1 MYKITS
7 YEVHHLERRVENG
20 PWIPVCDVHLSPYRV
35 ASQCVYITVPC
46 GHCIGC
52 RLEYS
57 RQWANRCLLELD
69 YHSSAYFVTLTYDNS
84 HVRRTLYADPD
95 TGEAAE
101 AYTLAKRDFQLFMKR
116 LRKAFPDQKIRY
128 FAAGEYGSETF
139 RPHYH
144 AILFGLKLDDLQL
157 YKQSPD
163 GFNYYTS
170 ESFQRVWSEPASGV
184 PPSEG
189 RPYYTLPDLPF
200 LADSCKGSTTPLT
213 PIGKCLICDVSWE
226 TCAYVARYVTKK
238 LTGPESTFY
247 SDHNIEPPFTVM
259 SDVSWETCAYVARY
273 VTKKLTGPESTFYS
287 DHNIE
292 PPFTVM
298 SRKPGIARQW
308 YDDHPDLYDY
318 DYINISTP
326 AGGKKFRP
334 PKYFDKL
341 YDIEYPEESKARK
354 ELHKN
359 LAEEAKKAKLQRTD
373 LSYLE
378 MLQVEEDAKLN
389 AVKALRRDKL

>member
-1 MYKITS
+1 MPCYHPLKAWQIGYHPSGKPMYKITS

-170 ESFQRVWSEPASGV
+170 ASFERVWSEPASGV

-213 PIGKCLICDVSWE
+213 PIGKCLIC
-226 TCAYVARYVTKK
+226 
-238 LTGPESTFY
+238 
-247 SDHNIEPPFTVM
+247 
-259 SDVSWETCAYVARY
+259 DVSWETCAYVARY